1 MAVSTYM
8 LSLLGRQHLLL
19 GGQFFERYRSAWLVW
34 EPGPRRPSRSLHGNT
49 EATLLPSCPTPPP
62 VMSEAVC
69 FELKQSPNATVTVG
83 RGSDN
88 ELVLNDLTVSREQF
102 VLEFINGVWRV
113 RSRGTPLHVEGVSVE
128 PEGVVLESGSVIVA
142 GDARMTFYS
151 PEGFPTRL
159 ELENKKSRS

>member
-34 EPGPRRPSRSLHGNT
+34 ESGPRRPSRALHGNT
-49 EATLLPSCPTPPP
+49 ETTLLPTQAPNAAVSD
-62 VMSEAVC
+62 AVC
-69 FELKQSPNATVTVG
+69 FELKQEPNATVTVG
-83 RGSDN
+83 RSSDN

-102 VLEFINGVWRV
+102 VLEFIDRVWRV
-113 RSRGTPLHVEGVSVE
+113 RSRGTPLRVENVAVE
-128 PEGVVLESGSVIVA
+128 AEGVVLMNGSVIVA
-142 GDARMTFYS
+142 GDVRMTFYS

>member
-19 GGQFFERYRSAWLVW
+19 GGQFFDRYRSAWLVW

-49 EATLLPSCPTPPP
+49 EATLLPTSQTPKPM
-62 VMSEAVC
+62 VSDAIC
-69 FELKQSPNATVTVG
+69 FELKQTPDARVTVG
-83 RGSDN
+83 RSSDN

-102 VLEFINGVWRV
+102 VLEFVNRVWRV
-113 RSRGTPLHVEGVSVE
+113 RSLGTPLHVEDVAVQA
-128 PEGVVLESGSVIVA
+128 EGVVLKSGSVISA
-142 GDARMTFYS
+142 GDVRMTFYS

-159 ELENKKSRS
+159 ELENKKARS